1 MNHNTH
7 HPRYKTRLCRH
18 WLRGYCKLQ
27 ENCGFKH
34 GWYDKKAPKNNVQL
48 TRTNSMSSVNI
59 KWGTEPLPRN
69 ASSMSENSIIQYD
82 DAIPPPPVDDST
94 FFSYSPTEIL
104 FGKDHTTKNK
114 WSDIESE
121 FEFINICPL
130 STTE

>member
-1 MNHNTH
+1 MNNNST

-34 GWYDKKAPKNNVQL
+34 GWYDKKAPKNSVKL

-59 KWGTEPLPRN
+59 KWGNEPLPRN

-82 DAIPPPPVDDST
+82 DAIPPPLVDDST
-94 FFSYSPTEIL
+94 FFLFSPAEIL
-104 FGKDHTTKNK
+104 LGREYPENK
-114 WSDIESE
+114 WSGIESE
-121 FEFINICPL
+121 FEFINNCPL
-130 STTE
+130 NTTE